1 MDGAGETTRSLRLLQ
16 GAAFCSSFDRMA
28 IAPMLV
34 AIAENLHASLAA
46 VTFAA
51 TLYFL
56 LYGAM
61 QPVWAVLSDRL
72 GRVRVIRSALA
83 GAAVASGV
91 SAVAPSL
98 GVLLGAR
105 ACAGAL
111 FAGVIATGL
120 TYVGDTVPI
129 ARRQI
134 ALTDLMGATS
144 AGLAASTLVG
154 GVAVAVW
161 DWRPVFA
168 LSAVAAC
175 GLSLALRALPE
186 PVVARTPRALG
197 AVATLLRRPWPVAV
211 VLLALV
217 EGAIVLGVLTFM
229 APALEEAGFSPA
241 IAGGVMAVYGAA
253 VVVWTRAVRRAARHA
268 SAARLIGIGSTLI
281 AIGYLAAAADAGL
294 VGFGTAALLVAGGF
308 AFLHSTLQTWA
319 TEVAPDLRA
328 TAVALFAAAL
338 FTGGAVGTA
347 ILGPLADAGEFASL
361 FLIGVAITVVLGTCA
376 AAARARWSAHP
387 A

>member
-1 MDGAGETTRSLRLLQ
+1 
-16 GAAFCSSFDRMA
+16 
-28 IAPMLV
+28 V
-34 AIAENLHASLAA
+34 AIAQDLDASLAA

-72 GRVRVIRSALA
+72 GRVRVIRLALA

-91 SAVAPSL
+91 SALAPSL
-98 GVLLGAR
+98 GVLLAAR

-144 AGLAASTLVG
+144 AGLAASTLVA

-186 PVVARTPRALG
+186 PQVARARSALG

-217 EGAIVLGVLTFM
+217 EGVIVLGVLTFM

-294 VGFGTAALLVAGGF
+294 AGIGAAALLVAGGF

-338 FTGGAVGTA
+338 A
-347 ILGPLADAGEFASL
+347 
-361 FLIGVAITVVLGTCA
+361 
-376 AAARARWSAHP
+376 
-387 A
+387 